1 MSIIRWQGSIHWP
14 EGCPLPTEANGHSP
28 GQWILPRH
36 CMICLET
43 LFLTTVRHPARS
55 LASVPGCR
63 AKMKGTLTLILLLFA
78 LLALMLGDAD
88 AQNNG
93 DGGRPCPPFCR
104 RLSVHG
110 DDDTAEREARD
121 LTGDAPQVNNEA
133 EEWAEH
139 DRIHA
144 QNHGL
149 TPGALL
155 HHRLPSMRPG
165 LSPATGDEATLNVPL
180 NLSRGRPRETRE
192 EAKMKGTLT
201 LMLLLVALVALMLDG
216 ADAQDGGGDRGRIA
230 GVRGDAAAEREPRDL
245 AADVPQ
251 VENEAE
257 ERGGNG
263 LRRAYQQHF
272 RFNEE
277 SCTCASQQMCG
288 YVEVS
293 CLVGTHG
300 KEVNLLAL
308 KGSDMGIASKLRCSA
323 ILLVFLCFLI
333 ENRSDAERVLLVPPP
348 LGDSHWITLAK
359 IGRALLDRGHVV
371 TVVVSE
377 GMAAKQ
383 RAEWPDFQFETFQDR
398 GTHARLKALQDN
410 AFSAAGKLSRHE
422 ERGVFFAMFGEL
434 REHCALLLGDRT
446 LLARLRA
453 SPYSVVISD
462 PIFPCGAILSA
473 HIDFRVP
480 HISVMRYR
488 CAAPSVVRAI
498 LATDFTDD
506 MTFVQRLQNAVWYT
520 VVPVIAR
527 RDASRLYDELVRAY
541 VGGEETIQS
550 VTSRTD
556 LWFYQTDY
564 LLQDFPRPTMP
575 NMVQDMEA
583 FVQRSGDDGVIVVSF
598 GSMVKTM
605 PEDKKEIFAT
615 AFARLRQKVLWRYVG
630 EKPAGLGN
638 NTKPLAW
645 LPQNDLLA
653 HPKTRAF
660 ITHAGSNGLY
670 EALHHGVP
678 VVCLPLFGDQPAN
691 AARVVARGL
700 GVTLDFSTVTADQ
713 LYQAIL
719 DVLTNN
725 SYRET
730 GARLSRLHRDQ
741 PQSPMERAVW
751 WIEHVIKHG
760 RLPHLRARAVELP
773 WYQYYLLDVAAF
785 LLSVCSA
792 VLGTVWCGCSLVCRK
807 CCATEGGGKLK
818 SQ

>member
-1 MSIIRWQGSIHWP
+1 
-14 EGCPLPTEANGHSP
+14 
-28 GQWILPRH
+28 
-36 CMICLET
+36 
-43 LFLTTVRHPARS
+43 
-55 LASVPGCR
+55 
-63 AKMKGTLTLILLLFA
+63 
-78 LLALMLGDAD
+78 
-88 AQNNG
+88 
-93 DGGRPCPPFCR
+93 
-104 RLSVHG
+104 
-110 DDDTAEREARD
+110 
-121 LTGDAPQVNNEA
+121 
-133 EEWAEH
+133 
-139 DRIHA
+139 
-144 QNHGL
+144 
-149 TPGALL
+149 
-155 HHRLPSMRPG
+155 
-165 LSPATGDEATLNVPL
+165 
-180 NLSRGRPRETRE
+180 
-192 EAKMKGTLT
+192 
-201 LMLLLVALVALMLDG
+201 
-216 ADAQDGGGDRGRIA
+216 
-230 GVRGDAAAEREPRDL
+230 
-245 AADVPQ
+245 
-251 VENEAE
+251 
-257 ERGGNG
+257 
-263 LRRAYQQHF
+263 
-272 RFNEE
+272 
-277 SCTCASQQMCG
+277 
-288 YVEVS
+288 
-293 CLVGTHG
+293 
-300 KEVNLLAL
+300 
-308 KGSDMGIASKLRCSA
+308 MGIASKLRCSA

-377 GMAAKQ
+377 GMAANQ

-473 HIDFRVP
+473 YIDFRVP
-480 HISVMRYR
+480 HISVMRGDPLFLDEK
-488 CAAPSVVRAI
+488 ATGVPIPPSYVPF

-564 LLQDFPRPTMP
+564 LLQDFPRPSMP
-575 NMVQDMEA
+575 NMVQVGGLNVRAAAPLTEDMEA
-583 FVQRSGDDGVIVVSF
+583 FVQSSGDDGVVVVSF

-605 PEDKKEIFAT
+605 PEDKKEIFAA

-730 GARLSRLHRDQ
+730 AARLSRLHCDQ

-751 WIEHVIKHG
+751 WIEHVIQHG
-760 RLPHLRARAVELP
+760 RLPHLRARAAELP

-807 CCATEGGGKLK
+807 CCTTKGGGKLK